1 MVRISERRERAV
13 LADLIRAESDWVGIA
28 EKHRL
33 STSELAEWA
42 AREPTVRRL
51 TALSTLADLQTQL
64 LLGRCRL
71 MAASRL
77 LTLASADE
85 TGSAETA
92 RKACVDLLKLD
103 RHPQPPH
110 TKANLGA
117 LDVAG
122 GGGDEL
128 DQGVGDLA
136 ALLYGEGD
144 VEGEGE
150 GDKRVLVS
158 EALDDDGSVR
168 DE

>member
-51 TALSTLADLQTQL
+51 SALSTLADLQTQL

-85 TGSAETA
+85 SGSAETA

-103 RHPQPPH
+103 RHPRPPH
-110 TKANLGA
+110 IKAGRGA

-122 GGGDEL
+122 GNDDS
-128 DQGVGDLA
+128 DQYVGDLA

-144 VEGEGE
+144 TEGEGE
-150 GDKRVLVS
+150 EERVLVS
-158 EALDDDGSVR
+158 EALDEDGSVR